1 MATQAVL
8 VHPLFRHYITT
19 PAAIHVVATGLHI
32 KDIQG
37 AVGMIVAARKEV
49 IVVARV
55 SENPAVKCISHADVD
70 VTDG

>member
-1 MATQAVL
+1 MATRAVL
-8 VHPLFRHYITT
+8 ARPLFQHYITI
-19 PAAIHVVATGLHI
+19 PAAIPVVATGLHI

-49 IVVARV
+49 IVVAHV
-55 SENPAVKCISHADVD
+55 SENPAAKSISHADVD